1 MSENRED
8 KKIIFS
14 PPDMTEKEEKAVDE
28 VLESGWITTG
38 PKTKEFEKKIAEF
51 CGTNKAAALNS
62 CTASMELTYRLLGI
76 GEGDEVITTAYTY
89 TATASAICHVGAKPV
104 FVDVSGDE
112 GDALSPYE
120 IDYNEVEKAITP
132 KTKAI
137 TGVDVGGVMCDY
149 DRLLKIANDKKDMF
163 VPGENNFQKD
173 LGRIAIVADA
183 AHSFGASRNGVKSGA
198 AADFTCFSFHA
209 VKNLTTAE
217 GGAVTWKSIV
227 GIDDEDVYK
236 LFMLMSLHGQSK
248 DALEK
253 NKTGSWEYDIVF
265 PGYKCN
271 MTDVQAAIG
280 VTQFERYEELEA
292 KRKHIIELYEKGI
305 ENINKKLGKDRSA
318 ERLLPVRTLK
328 HFTDEYES
336 SGHLFMVRIGAIMD
350 RERRE
355 LIDEMANRDVPTNV
369 HYKPLPMMTAYKTMG
384 YKKDDYPKSFELY
397 RNEVTLPLHTALD
410 DADVE
415 KILDAFY
422 EALMMIRF

>member
-1 MSENRED
+1 MS
-8 KKIIFS
+8 IFFS
-14 PPDMTEKEEKAVDE
+14 PPDMTEKESEAVIE
-28 VLESGWITTG
+28 VLKSGWITTG
-38 PKTKEFEKKIAEF
+38 PKAKEFEEKIASY
-51 CGTNKAAALNS
+51 CGTAKAAALNS
-62 CTASMELTYRLLGI
+62 GTASMELTYRLLGI

-104 FVDVSGDE
+104 LVDVSGDE
-112 GDALSPYE
+112 AGTVSPYE
-120 IDYNEVEKAITP
+120 IDYEAVAAAITP

-137 TGVDVGGVMCDY
+137 TAVDIGGVMCDY
-149 DRLLKIANDKKDMF
+149 DRLLQIAKDKQDMF

-227 GIDDEDVYK
+227 GIDDEDIYK

-271 MTDVQAAIG
+271 LTDVHAAIG
-280 VTQFERYEELEA
+280 LVQFDRFGELEA
-292 KRKHIIELYEKGI
+292 KRKHIIELYDKGI
-305 ENINKKLGKDRSA
+305 EEINKKLGKDRSA
-318 ERLLPVRTLK
+318 ERILPVRTLK
-328 HFTDEYES
+328 HFGDNYAS
-336 SGHLFMVRIGAIMD
+336 SGHLYMLRIGAVTD

-355 LIDEMANRDVPTNV
+355 LIDEMAKSDVPTNV
-369 HYKPLPMMTAYKTMG
+369 HYKPLPMMTAYKAMG
-384 YKKDDYPKSFELY
+384 YKKDDYPKAFELS
-397 RNEVTLPLHTALD
+397 RNEVTLPLHTLLTD
-410 DADVE
+410 EDVK
-415 KILDAFY
+415 KILDVLY
-422 EALMMIRF
+422 DSLMLIRF